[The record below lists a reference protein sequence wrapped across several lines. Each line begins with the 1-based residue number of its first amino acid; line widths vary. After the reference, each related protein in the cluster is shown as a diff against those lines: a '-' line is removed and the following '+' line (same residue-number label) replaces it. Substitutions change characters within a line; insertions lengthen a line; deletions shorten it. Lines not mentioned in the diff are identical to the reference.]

1 MQDANLNIILLG
13 GGLVGIIM
21 VIALFILF
29 KALGKE
35 KKEIRNKLARFKDRF
50 SQRTQLKGEHA
61 RAVKTMQ
68 SQTGFAG
75 QITGILPRKDLIEK
89 RLAKAGM
96 TVDLARYAT
105 ISAMLGLAGIL
116 GTLSIGGSFLL
127 AIFGG
132 IILGVG
138 LPHMMVGR
146 RIKKRMASFT
156 KQFPEAM
163 DLIVRGLKSG
173 LPVNECIANVAQE
186 LPAPTGT
193 EFQNI
198 TDSMR
203 IGKQLEEALWETAD
217 RLDTP
222 DFKFFVISL
231 VVQRETGGNLGETLG
246 NLAAILRQRQA
257 MKLKIKALSGEAKAS
272 AWIMGMLPFIMLG
285 LIMTMN
291 YDYGIVLFT
300 HPKAILAGIGA
311 MIWMSIGIFIMS
323 KMISFEV

>member
-1 MQDANLNIILLG
+1 MQDANINIILLG
-13 GGLVGIIM
+13 VGLVAII
-21 VIALFILF
+21 VIAALMVLI
-29 KALGKE
+29 KALSKS
-35 KKEIRNKLARFKDRF
+35 KKETRTKLDRFKERF
-50 SQRTQLKGEHA
+50 SKRTQLKGEQA
-61 RAVKTMQ
+61 RAIRMLQ
-68 SQTGFAG
+68 QQTGLAG
-75 QITGILPRKDLIEK
+75 KLTDLLPRKELIQK
-89 RLAKAGM
+89 RLERAGM
-96 TVDLARYAT
+96 KGDLVRYAT
-105 ISAMLGLAGIL
+105 ISA
-116 GTLSIGGSFLL
+116 FL
-127 AIFGG
+127 AIFGLFAVLALGGTFILALFAG
-132 IILGVG
+132 IIAGIG

-146 RIKKRMASFT
+146 RIKKRMAAFT

-173 LPVNECIANVAQE
+173 LPVNECIANVGQE
-186 LPAPTGT
+186 LPAPTGQ
-193 EFQNI
+193 EFRNI

-203 IGKQLEEALWETAD
+203 IGKQLEEALWDTAD

-246 NLAAILRQRQA
+246 NLATILRQRQA

-272 AWIMGMLPFIMLG
+272 AWIMGLLPFIMLG

-300 HPKAILAGIGA
+300 HAKAQIAGVGA
-311 MIWMSIGIFIMS
+311 LIWMSIGIGIMS

>member
-1 MQDANLNIILLG
+1 MEGANLNIILLG
-13 GGLVGIIM
+13 LGLGSIIL
-21 VIALFILF
+21 VIAVMILF
-29 KALGKE
+29 KALSKG
-35 KKEIRNKLARFKDRF
+35 KKETRSKLDRYKERF
-50 SQRTQLKGEHA
+50 SERTQLKGEQA
-61 RAVKTMQ
+61 RAVRMMQ
-68 SQTGFAG
+68 HQTGLAAT
-75 QITGILPRKDLIEK
+75 ITGLLPRKDLIQK
-89 RLAKAGM
+89 RLAKAGIKI
-96 TVDLARYAT
+96 DLSRYA
-105 ISAMLGLAGIL
+105 IFSAALGLTGVVGIL
-116 GTLSIGGSFLL
+116 ATGGSPILGLFV
-127 AIFGG
+127 G
-132 IILGVG
+132 IIMGVG
-138 LPHMMVGR
+138 LPHMIVGNR
-146 RIKKRMASFT
+146 MKKRMATFT

-163 DLIVRGLKSG
+163 ELIVRGLKSG

-246 NLAAILRQRQA
+246 NLATILRQRQA
-257 MKLKIKALSGEAKAS
+257 MKLKIKALSSEAKAS
-272 AWIMGMLPFIMLG
+272 AWIMGLLPFIMLG

-300 HPKAILAGIGA
+300 HPTAILAGIGA
-311 MIWMSIGIFIMS
+311 LIWMGIGILIMS

>member
-13 GGLVGIIM
+13 AGLVAIII
-21 VIALFILF
+21 VLALMILMNVLS
-29 KALGKE
+29 KGK
-35 KKEIRNKLARFKDRF
+35 KKTRSKLERFNERF
-50 SQRTQLKGEHA
+50 SERTQLKGEQA
-61 RAVKTMQ
+61 RAVRMMQ
-68 SQTGFAG
+68 QQSGLAG
-75 QITGILPRKDLIEK
+75 TITGLLPKKELIQK
-89 RLAKAGM
+89 RLGKAGM
-96 TVDLARYAT
+96 KVDLARYAVVSAGLGIVALMAA
-105 ISAMLGLAGIL
+105 ISL
-116 GTLSIGGSFLL
+116 GGSFLL
-127 AIFGG
+127 GLFVG
-132 IILGVG
+132 IIAGVG
-138 LPHMMVGR
+138 LPHLIVGR
-146 RIKKRMASFT
+146 RIKKRMATFT

-186 LPAPTGT
+186 LPAPTGA
-193 EFQNI
+193 EFQKI

-203 IGKQLEEALWETAD
+203 VGKQLEEALWDTAD

-246 NLAAILRQRQA
+246 NLATILRQRQA

-272 AWIMGMLPFIMLG
+272 AWIMGMLPFIMLS
-285 LIMTMN
+285 LIMMMN

-300 HPKAILAGIGA
+300 HPTAQLAGIGGL
-311 MIWMSIGIFIMS
+311 IWMTIGVAVMS

>member
-13 GGLVGIIM
+13 AGLVSIIL
-21 VIALFILF
+21 VIALMILL
-29 KALGKE
+29 KALNKGQKGT
-35 KKEIRNKLARFKDRF
+35 RNKLERYKERF
-50 SQRTQLKGEHA
+50 SQRTQLKGEQA
-61 RAVKTMQ
+61 RAVRMMQ
-68 SQTGFAG
+68 QNTGLAG
-75 QITGILPRKDLIEK
+75 KLTDLLPRKDLIKK

-96 TVDLARYAT
+96 NVDLSRYAI
-105 ISAMLGLAGIL
+105 ISASLGLAGIVGIL
-116 GTLSIGGSFLL
+116 ATGGTFIL
-127 AIFGG
+127 ALFVG

-146 RIKKRMASFT
+146 RIKSRMATFT

-163 DLIVRGLKSG
+163 ELIVRGLKSG

-186 LPAPTGT
+186 LPAPTGV

-246 NLAAILRQRQA
+246 NLANILRQRQA
-257 MKLKIKALSGEAKAS
+257 MKLKIKALSSEAKAS
-272 AWIMGMLPFIMLG
+272 AWIMGLLPFIMLS
-285 LIMTMN
+285 LIMMMN

-311 MIWMSIGIFIMS
+311 LLWMGLGVVIMS

>member
-1 MQDANLNIILLG
+1 MQDANLNIIMLG
-13 GGLVGIIM
+13 AGLVSIIL
-21 VIALFILF
+21 VVALMILS
-29 KALGKE
+29 KALGKG
-35 KKEIRNKLARFKDRF
+35 KKETLNKLDRFKERF
-50 SQRTQLKGEHA
+50 SERAQLKGEHT
-61 RAVKTMQ
+61 RAVRMMQ
-68 SQTGFAG
+68 AQSGLAG
-75 QITGILPRKDLIEK
+75 QLADFLPRKDLIQK
-89 RLAKAGM
+89 RLGKAGM
-96 TVDLARYAT
+96 TIDLPKYAFL
-105 ISAMLGLAGIL
+105 SASVGALAFVGIL
-116 GTLSIGGSFLL
+116 LTNGSALL
-127 AIFGG
+127 AFFSAVIF
-132 IILGVG
+132 GVG
-138 LPHMMVGR
+138 LPHMLVGR
-146 RIKKRMASFT
+146 RIKKRMATFT

-186 LPAPTGT
+186 LPAPTGV
-193 EFQNI
+193 EFQKI

-203 IGKQLEEALWETAD
+203 IGKQLEEALWDTAD

-291 YDYGIVLFT
+291 YEYGIVLFT
-300 HPKAILAGIGA
+300 HPTAMLAGMGA
-311 MIWMSIGIFIMS
+311 LVWMSIGVFIMS